1 MDVTVAHRSPPME
14 NGSAIIKKV
23 KMSHNSIFD
32 GLPECPPDPIFFV
45 RDSYMADKDPKKVNL
60 GIGGR

>member
-1 MDVTVAHRSPPME
+1 MDVTVSRRSPPME
-14 NGSAIIKKV
+14 NGSAKKV
-23 KMSHNSIFD
+23 KMSSHNSIFD

-45 RDSYMADKDPKKVNL
+45 RDAYMADKDPKKVNL